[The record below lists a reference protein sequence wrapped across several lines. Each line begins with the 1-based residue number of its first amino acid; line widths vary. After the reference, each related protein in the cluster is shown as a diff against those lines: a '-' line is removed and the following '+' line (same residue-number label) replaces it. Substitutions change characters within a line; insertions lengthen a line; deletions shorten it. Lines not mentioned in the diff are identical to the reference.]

1 MNTPLINKDSN
12 DMLSKLRGNDL
23 LEYLNILSEYYL
35 EYRNKIDLPN
45 SLSFGIEIEFEN
57 VYEGIVRDFLIDSS
71 LYNSHDNYDCG
82 WIAKHDGSLSSG
94 GEVNS
99 PASTDNKKFWEA
111 LKKVCLF
118 LKSKNAVMNEEA
130 SCHMHYAATY
140 LGNDVEAWRVFLK
153 TYAAYEAVL
162 FRFFYGDMLCA
173 RYRLLTFSFPIGS
186 TIYNKLDVLNRI
198 TNPKGLLDVVNRS
211 AKYQSINFA
220 NVDFDNINKDHYKN
234 TLELRIP
241 NATTNHIILQ
251 NNINALG
258 KLMLSSKLKLIDEE
272 FIDYK
277 LKKDF
282 VEFDSNRH
290 RYSEVLLKDA
300 LEFCDVN
307 FDNNLD
313 KAYFLKQYLKDFDNS
328 CDSYHQVAPKVFTR

>member
-1 MNTPLINKDSN
+1 MDTPLITKDRN
-12 DMLSKLRGNDL
+12 DILSKLRGNNL
-23 LEYLNILSEYYL
+23 LDYLDFLSDYYL
-35 EYRNKIDLPN
+35 EYRDNINLPN
-45 SLSFGIEIEFEN
+45 DLSFGIEIEFEN
-57 VYEGIVRDFLIDSS
+57 VNRELVAEYIMNSS
-71 LYNSHDNYDCG
+71 LSSSHDKFDYG
-82 WIAKHDGSLSSG
+82 WVIKHDGSLSSG

-99 PASTDNKKFWEA
+99 PASFDNIKFWED
-111 LKKVCLF
+111 LKKICLF
-118 LKSKNAVMNEEA
+118 LKNRNAVMNEEA
-130 SCHMHYAATY
+130 SCHMHYGASY
-140 LGNDVEAWRVFLK
+140 LGNDIDAWRVFLK

-162 FRFFYGDMLCA
+162 YRFFYGDMLCA

-211 AKYQSINFA
+211 AKYQAINFA
-220 NVDFDNINKDHYKN
+220 NVDFDNIDSEHYKN
-234 TLELRIP
+234 TLEFRIP
-241 NATTNHIILQ
+241 NATSNHIILQ

-277 LKKDF
+277 LKNDF
-282 VEFDSNRH
+282 VDYESNRH

-328 CDSYHQVAPKVFTR
+328 CDSYHQVTPKVFTR